1 MYGFRRGTPMIT
13 PKQAARRERI
23 EEAAYAVL
31 RETGYKSASLLAI
44 AKRASA
50 SNETLYNWY
59 GNKQTLFRSLIEANA
74 GEARKLLEDALHQA
88 RDPLETLNLLGPVL
102 LTLVTG
108 DKAVALNRAAAGDV
122 NDTGTLGQSIAQFGR
137 NTIMPLVGDLLRT
150 ASRAGL
156 IACDDPAEAA
166 DIYISL
172 LIGDLQVR
180 RIVGVLEEL
189 PRAEIEQ
196 RSNRAF
202 TLFLRLYAASPCP
215 GGKTAGPFPGRS
227 SHRGTSR
234 P

>member
-1 MYGFRRGTPMIT
+1 MTT
-13 PKQAARRERI
+13 PKQVARRERI

-31 RETGYKSASLLAI
+31 RETSYKSASLLAI

-59 GNKQTLFRSLIEANA
+59 GNKQVLFRSLIEANA
-74 GEARKLLEDALHQA
+74 GEARKLLEDALRQA
-88 RDPLETLNLLGPVL
+88 RDPLETLGLLGPVL

-150 ASRAGL
+150 ASQDGL

-166 DIYISL
+166 DIYVRL

-189 PRAEIEQ
+189 PPPEIEQ
-196 RSNRAF
+196 RSNRAL
-202 TLFLRLYAASPCP
+202 TLFLRLYAPDKGS
-215 GGKTAGPFPGRS
+215 RS
-227 SHRGTSR
+227 SPAADRSTR
-234 P
+234 